1 MNALFLDPGVSGGPE
16 TYLRGLAPAI
26 ARARPDVELTVVT
39 THSGATT
46 LAADGWTDFAR
57 IVALNC
63 EDGQRLRRQVAEQIK
78 LPSLARA
85 RRFDVLHSL
94 ASIGPVWTPGVR
106 HVVTLHD
113 VTFMHQKTFG
123 PATTAGMKA
132 IVAGAARDADA
143 LLSGTAAARD
153 DVCATLGLDPAQF
166 VVAHHGRRP
175 APPAEGLP
183 IARVTAEHDLAGR
196 RVVLCVG
203 AKRPHKN
210 QGLLVRALPSLP
222 DDVVLALV
230 GHPEPYDRE
239 LRELAESLGVTGRVR
254 FIDYVP
260 DADLEALFR
269 LADAF
274 GFPTLGEGFG
284 LPVIEALDRGLPVAC
299 SSIPVLREV
308 GGDAVHL
315 FDPYDPASAAA
326 AVSGALLDGDRIRTA
341 GPAWAARFTW
351 DAAAQATLDAYDR
364 ALRA

>member
-26 ARARPDVELTVVT
+26 ARARPDVELTIVT
-39 THSGATT
+39 TRSGATA
-46 LAADGWTDFAR
+46 LVADGWTDFAR
-57 IVALNC
+57 VVALPC
-63 EDGQRLRRQVAEQIK
+63 EDGQRLRRQVAEQVK

-85 RRFDVLHSL
+85 RGFDILHSL
-94 ASIGPVWTPGVR
+94 ASIGPVHTPGVR

-113 VTFMHQKTFG
+113 VTFMHQRTFG
-123 PATTAGMKA
+123 RVTTLGMRA
-132 IVAGAARDADA
+132 IVEGAARDADA

-153 DVCATLGLDPAQF
+153 DVCATLGLDPARF

-175 APPAEGLP
+175 APRPDGLP
-183 IARVTAEHDLAGR
+183 IARVTAEYDLEGA

-210 QGLLVRALPSLP
+210 QELLVRALPQLP
-222 DDVVLALV
+222 EHVVLALV

-239 LRELAESLGVTGRVR
+239 LRELAAGLDVAGRVR

-260 DADLEALFR
+260 DDDLEALFR
-269 LADAF
+269 IAGVFA
-274 GFPTLGEGFG
+274 FPTLGEGFG

-308 GGDAVHL
+308 GDDAVQL

-326 AVSGALLDGDRIRTA
+326 AITRAFADGDRIRSA

-351 DAAAQATLDAYDR
+351 EAAAQATLDAYDR

>member
-16 TYLRGLAPAI
+16 TYLRGLAPAV
-26 ARARPDVELTVVT
+26 ARARPDVELEIVT
-39 THSGATT
+39 TRSGAAA
-46 LAADGWTDFAR
+46 LASDGWTGFAR
-57 IVALNC
+57 IVALPC
-63 EDGQRLRRQVAEQIK
+63 EDGQRLRRQVAEQLK
-78 LPSLARA
+78 LPLLARA
-85 RRFDVLHSL
+85 RGFDVLHSL
-94 ASIGPVWTPGVR
+94 ASIGPVHTPGVR

-113 VTFMHQKTFG
+113 VTFMHQQTFG
-123 PATTAGMKA
+123 PVTTAGMKA

-153 DVCATLGLDPAQF
+153 DVCATLGLDPARF

-175 APPAEGLP
+175 APPADGLP
-183 IARVTAEHDLAGR
+183 LDRVRAEHDLGGA

-203 AKRPHKN
+203 AKRPHTN
-210 QGLLVRALPSLP
+210 QGLLVRALTELP

-239 LRELAESLGVTGRVR
+239 LRELAAERGVAARVR

-260 DADLEALFR
+260 DEDLEALFR

-274 GFPTLGEGFG
+274 AFPTLGEGFG

-299 SSIPVLREV
+299 SSIGVLREV

-315 FDPYDPASAAA
+315 FDPYDPASAATA
-326 AVSGALLDGDRIRTA
+326 ITDALRDGERIATA

-351 DAAAQATLDAYDR
+351 EAAAQATLDAYDR